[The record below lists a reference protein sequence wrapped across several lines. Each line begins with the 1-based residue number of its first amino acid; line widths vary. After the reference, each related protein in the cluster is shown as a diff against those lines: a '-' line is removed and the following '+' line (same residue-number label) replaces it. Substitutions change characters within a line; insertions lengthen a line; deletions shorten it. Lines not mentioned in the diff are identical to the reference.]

1 VRIRQHTVKEKENFS
16 QNALIGGSRSGRHL
30 LQIPEK
36 LSVLSWKSWCLA
48 MEALGR
54 IRLVVDGTQAA
65 AGQREQSTS
74 TYPINT
80 RYDLHYS
87 IATELGPNRSA
98 ARTPKQTHEEDKVE
112 KCEARA
118 SHRRI
123 RSGVSRIAPQ
133 PRHGAVNSTSRRTV
147 LFRTETLWAR
157 RQSPRRRV
165 ASQERSKRRVCPR
178 DYASHTGRILIQC
191 SRVNTT
197 V

>member
-1 VRIRQHTVKEKENFS
+1 MRIRQHTVKEKGNFS

-133 PRHGAVNSTSRRTV
+133 PRPAQSIQHHVARSFSEQKHCGLDGNRRGGESLLRSVPSGGCVHVT
-147 LFRTETLWAR
+147 TLVTLDG
-157 RQSPRRRV
+157 S
-165 ASQERSKRRVCPR
+165 
-178 DYASHTGRILIQC
+178 
-191 SRVNTT
+191 
-197 V
+197 